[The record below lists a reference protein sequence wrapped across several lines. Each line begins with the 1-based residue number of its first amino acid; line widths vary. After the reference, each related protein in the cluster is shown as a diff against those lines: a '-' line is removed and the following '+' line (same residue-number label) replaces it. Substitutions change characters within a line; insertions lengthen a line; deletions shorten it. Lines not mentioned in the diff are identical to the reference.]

1 LFIPGHGR
9 GNPLYIIFEN
19 MYKNNAFFG
28 KKIVAKKTL
37 LDFPRCRR
45 LKVTCNF
52 KKIEIVG

>member
-1 LFIPGHGR
+1 MAEEIHCTLS
-9 GNPLYIIFEN
+9 LKN

-52 KKIEIVG
+52 